1 MKKILKILYYIVLSV
16 IAVFVLLLI
25 ISMFPITGNIK
36 FMIVQSGSMEPAIKT
51 GSVVMTAPSDNYKIG
66 DVISFGK
73 DSKTKTPTTHR
84 IYDMEVI
91 EGNAYYVTKG
101 DANNAPDREEVS
113 KEEVIGKVLISVP
126 YVGYVVD
133 FTKRPIGFVLFIII
147 PALVIIGDEIKKIH
161 KELKAQRIKNRESR
175 IEDRE

>member
-16 IAVFVLLLI
+16 IAIIALLLI
-25 ISMFPITGNIK
+25 VSMFPITGNIK

-51 GSVVMTAPSDNYKIG
+51 GSIVMTAPSDDYEIG
-66 DVISFGK
+66 NIISFGE

-84 IYDMEVI
+84 IHDMEVV
-91 EGNAYYVTKG
+91 EGNPYYITKG

-126 YVGYVVD
+126 YVGYIVD
-133 FTKRPIGFVLFIII
+133 FAKRPIGFVLFIIV
-147 PALVIIGDEIKKIH
+147 PALAIIGDEVKKIW
-161 KELKAQRIKNRESR
+161 KEVHRVKRYKK
-175 IEDRE
+175 